1 MKKIMMIIEKFDMS
15 IYDIEKSDLTQIDKL
30 KKQIEVSYNSL
41 QECRRILK
49 NEIFTS
55 NKDEIKFF
63 KCQKPHIQG
72 KLEYY
77 RVVKDYL
84 INIPNS
90 TKVKQCKFINNE
102 LNKIDDEKC
111 KYLEFIKYYRD
122 GKRDLD
128 HLFFLRGNDQF
139 ELFLD
144 NMHHYDDPDFTTRH
158 DYIVSKMITNKLLV
172 RFYNDQLDIL
182 QIPSNQCHVEEKK
195 SNLLKIPWT
204 GSITE
209 LVEKS
214 IALNAAGSIG
224 NGNLSLNQIQDIC
237 INNYDINPGNIYQI
251 FEQIKARKSNQTK
264 FHDKLTKALINEMSS
279 QL

>member
-1 MKKIMMIIEKFDMS
+1 MKKIIL
-15 IYDIEKSDLTQIDKL
+15 LT
-30 KKQIEVSYNSL
+30 
-41 QECRRILK
+41 
-49 NEIFTS
+49 IFTMVFS
-55 NKDEIKFF
+55 ENIKAQNDGISAFLL
-63 KCQKPHIQG
+63 KW
-72 KLEYY
+72 ENS
-77 RVVKDYL
+77 KDYL
-84 INIPNS
+84 IEIPNS

-111 KYLEFIKYYRD
+111 KYLAFIKYYRD

-144 NMHHYDDPDFTTRH
+144 NMHHYDDPEFSTRH

-172 RFYNDQLDIL
+172 RFYNDQLDYL
-182 QIPSNQCHVEEKK
+182 QNPTNQSLVEEKK
-195 SNLLKIPWT
+195 SMISKIPWT

-209 LVEKS
+209 LVENT

-224 NGNLSLNQIQDIC
+224 NGNLSLNQIQEIC
-237 INNYDINPGNIYQI
+237 INNYNINPGNIYKI

-264 FHDKLTKALINEMSS
+264 FLDKLTKALINEISS
-279 QL
+279 QLKKL

>member
-1 MKKIMMIIEKFDMS
+1 MIVEKFDVS
-15 IYDIEKSDLTQIDKL
+15 IYDIENSNLSQIDKL
-30 KKQIEVSYNSL
+30 KKQIDISHEYL
-41 QECRRILK
+41 QECRSILK
-49 NEIFTS
+49 NENFTS
-55 NKDEIKFF
+55 NKDEINFF
-63 KCQKPHIQG
+63 KYQKPHIQG
-72 KLEYY
+72 KLAFY

-84 INIPNS
+84 IEIPNS

-111 KYLEFIKYYRD
+111 KYLAFIKYYRD

-128 HLFFLRGNDQF
+128 HFFFLRGNDQF

-144 NMHHYDDPDFTTRH
+144 NFHHYDDPEFTTRH

-172 RFYNDQLDIL
+172 RFYNDQLDYL
-182 QIPSNQCHVEEKK
+182 QNPTNQSLIEEKK
-195 SNLLKIPWT
+195 SMICKIPWT

-209 LVEKS
+209 LVENT

-224 NGNLSLNQIQDIC
+224 NGNLSLNQIQEIC
-237 INNYDINPGNIYQI
+237 INSYDINPGNIYKI

-264 FHDKLTKALINEMSS
+264 FLDKLTKALINEISS
-279 QL
+279 QLKKL